1 MVTRPLFRL
10 TSLIAPLAL
19 LPALLGCHSQG
30 QAPLSPEA
38 LAAVKDHP
46 GASRELLARTV
57 DGLFTA
63 SDIGETRA
71 LVVMYKGR
79 VVAER
84 YGPGYDQGTPLIGW
98 SMSKTVTGVLV
109 GLLVADGRLRL
120 DESLPVPAWQRP
132 GDPRGEITLRQLLQ
146 MRSGLRH
153 VEGGEPARDADTVR
167 MLFTDGR
174 DDMAAYAEAQP
185 LETEPGRNF
194 RYSTATSVILSDIAT
209 RALTDSRD
217 PATRRQ
223 IMADYLHTRLF
234 EPLGM
239 KSAVAEYDAA
249 GTLEGGSMIHA
260 TARDWARFGEFLRLQ
275 GSVQGVRVVPSD
287 WVHFMT
293 TPSPRNPAYGAQLW
307 LNRTQDNGKVELFPA
322 RGPRS
327 LFAAVGHGG
336 QYVIVSPDQQLTIVR
351 LGKTSDA
358 QRPALVARL
367 ADIAVLFG
375 GGKREED

>member
-1 MVTRPLFRL
+1 
-10 TSLIAPLAL
+10 
-19 LPALLGCHSQG
+19 
-30 QAPLSPEA
+30 
-38 LAAVKDHP
+38 
-46 GASRELLARTV
+46 
-57 DGLFTA
+57 
-63 SDIGETRA
+63 
-71 LVVMYKGR
+71 MYKGR

-185 LETEPGRNF
+185 LEAEPGRQF

-260 TARDWARFGEFLRLQ
+260 TARDWAKFGEFLRLQ

-293 TPSPRNPAYGAQLW
+293 TP
-307 LNRTQDNGKVELFPA
+307 
-322 RGPRS
+322 
-327 LFAAVGHGG
+327 
-336 QYVIVSPDQQLTIVR
+336 
-351 LGKTSDA
+351 
-358 QRPALVARL
+358 RPATRPMARNC
-367 ADIAVLFG
+367 G
-375 GGKREED
+375 

>member
-1 MVTRPLFRL
+1 MVTRPLYRL

-19 LPALLGCHSQG
+19 LPALFGCHPQG
-30 QAPLSPEA
+30 QPPLSPEA
-38 LAAVKDHP
+38 VAAVKDHP
-46 GASRELLARTV
+46 GASRELLARAV

-63 SDIGETRA
+63 NDLGETRA

-79 VVAER
+79 IVAER
-84 YGPGYDQGTPLIGW
+84 YGAGYDKNTPLIGW

-153 VEGGEPARDADTVR
+153 NESTGPQPDTDTVR

-185 LETEPGRNF
+185 LENEPGRQF
-194 RYSTATSVILSDIAT
+194 RYSTATAVILSDIAT
-209 RALTDSRD
+209 RAQTDSRD
-217 PATRRQ
+217 PTIRRQ

-239 KSAVAEYDAA
+239 KSAVAEYDAH

-275 GSVQGVRVVPSD
+275 GTVQGVRVVPSD
-287 WVHFMT
+287 WVRFMT
-293 TPSPRNPAYGAQLW
+293 TPSPRNPAYGAQIW
-307 LNRTQDNGKVELFPA
+307 LNRASSDGPPELFPD
-322 RGPRS
+322 RGPKT
-327 LFAAVGHGG
+327 LFAAVGHLG
-336 QYVIVSPDQQLTIVR
+336 QYIIVSPDQQLTVVR
-351 LGKTSDA
+351 LGKTPGA
-358 QRPALVARL
+358 QRAALVARL
-367 ADIAVLFG
+367 ADIVALYR
-375 GGKREED
+375 GKEQEG

>member
-19 LPALLGCHSQG
+19 LPTLFGCHAPG
-30 QAPLSPEA
+30 QPPLSAEA
-38 LAAVKDHP
+38 MAAVKDHP
-46 GASRELLARTV
+46 GTSRELLARTV

-63 SDIGETRA
+63 NDIGETRA
-71 LVVMYKGR
+71 LLVMYRGR
-79 VVAER
+79 IVAER
-84 YGPGYDQGTPLIGW
+84 YAPGYGPNTPLIGW

-153 VEGGEPARDADTVR
+153 VEKADPARDGDTVR

-185 LETEPGRNF
+185 LETEPGRSF
-194 RYSTATSVILSDIAT
+194 RYSTATAVILSDIAT

-217 PATRRQ
+217 PTIRRK

-260 TARDWARFGEFLRLQ
+260 TARDWARFGEFLRMQ
-275 GSVQGVRVVPSD
+275 GTVQGVRVVPSD

-293 TPSPRNPAYGAQLW
+293 TPSPRNPAYGAQVW
-307 LNRTQDNGKVELFPA
+307 LNRAQDQGTPELFPT
-322 RGPRS
+322 RGPRT
-327 LFAAVGHGG
+327 LFAAIGHLG
-336 QYVIVSPDQQLTIVR
+336 QYILVSPDQQLTIVR
-351 LGKTSDA
+351 LGKTPDA
-358 QRPALVARL
+358 QRQALVARL
-367 ADIAVLFG
+367 ADLVVLY
-375 GGKREED
+375 GGKGQED